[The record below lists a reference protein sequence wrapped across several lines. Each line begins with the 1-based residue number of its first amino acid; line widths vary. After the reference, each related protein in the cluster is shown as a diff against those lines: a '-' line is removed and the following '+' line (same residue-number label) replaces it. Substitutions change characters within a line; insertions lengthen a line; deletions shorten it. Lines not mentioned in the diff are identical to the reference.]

1 MLELFSHL
9 DTWVALASLAGLEIV
24 LGIDNIV
31 FIAILTAKLPKH
43 QQLTAYRLRLGAA
56 LLSRIVLLFA
66 ISLVIHLTEPLFTVL
81 LHDLS
86 LRSFILLGRRRL
98 LLPHSSL

>member
-31 FIAILTAKLPKH
+31 FISILTAKLPKH
-43 QQLTAYRLRLGAA
+43 QQPTAYRLGLGSPT
-56 LLSRIVLLFA
+56 LCRI
-66 ISLVIHLTEPLFTVL
+66 
-81 LHDLS
+81 
-86 LRSFILLGRRRL
+86 
-98 LLPHSSL
+98 